1 MFIHLLKSIIQSEK
15 DCLDNVKI
23 TEFLKNSDFSVERC
37 YNFTSSERRVS
48 NMEPYKAAKMPI
60 EYKIDKEMLRLIS
73 EANVKYGEYKS
84 LLNTLEFDAGYFLN
98 SVILNESYKS
108 TQIEG
113 TQISQDE
120 MYYLKY
126 LEKTDD
132 NREIQNLR
140 KTIEYATVH
149 LQKGNQISYD
159 FVNEMHRIIL
169 DSVRGSQRTPGQIR
183 TTQNW
188 IGPRGCTIDT
198 ATFVP
203 PIPEEVYGLLA
214 NLYEYMNDAFID
226 PLLVNIALSH
236 MQFET
241 IHAYKDGNGRLGRA
255 LIPVQM
261 AMLDENTPI
270 LYMSEI
276 LELYKPSY
284 QRSLMECRRG
294 NVAGYIKFFLQ
305 CVIDQ
310 CNAYIFKLNRIK
322 EIYKEDMKT
331 IELIKG
337 NSVYKIMPIIM
348 KQIVFTKKEIQ
359 DMSGVSQNVVSK
371 IINQL
376 VELKVIVPDST
387 IMKKDSAIRKYTKS
401 L

>member
-1 MFIHLLKSIIQSEK
+1 
-15 DCLDNVKI
+15 
-23 TEFLKNSDFSVERC
+23 
-37 YNFTSSERRVS
+37 
-48 NMEPYKAAKMPI
+48 MEPYKAKKMPL

-84 LLNTLEFDAGYFLN
+84 MLKTLEFDAGFFLD

-126 LEKTDD
+126 MEKTDD
-132 NREIQNLR
+132 NREIQNLK
-140 KTIEYATVH
+140 KTIEYATAY
-149 LQKGNQISYD
+149 LQRGNQINYEL
-159 FVNEMHRIIL
+159 VNEMHRIIL
-169 DSVRGSQRTPGQIR
+169 DSVRGAQKTPGRIR

-188 IGPRGCTIDT
+188 IGPRGCTIDS
-198 ATFVP
+198 ATFIP
-203 PIPEEVYGLLA
+203 PVPEEVYGLLI
-214 NLYEYMNDAFID
+214 NLYEYMNDEFTD
-226 PLLVNIALSH
+226 PLLVNVALSH

-261 AMLDENTPI
+261 AMLDESTPV

-284 QRSLMECRRG
+284 QRNLMECRKG
-294 NVAGYIKFFLQ
+294 NVTGYIKFFLQ

-310 CNAYIFKLNRIK
+310 CNSYINKIERIK
-322 EIYKEDMKT
+322 EIYREDMEK
-331 IELIKG
+331 IKVIKG
-337 NSVYKIMPIIM
+337 NSVYRIMPVIM
-348 KQIVFTKKEIQ
+348 KQIVFTKKEVQ
-359 DMSGVSQNVVSK
+359 EMSGVSVNVVSNIISQLVDLK
-371 IINQL
+371 II
-376 VELKVIVPDST
+376 IP
-387 IMKKDSAIRKYTKS
+387 DSAIVKKGYRYQKIYEVFVGTKD
-401 L
+401 LLF

>member
-1 MFIHLLKSIIQSEK
+1 
-15 DCLDNVKI
+15 
-23 TEFLKNSDFSVERC
+23 
-37 YNFTSSERRVS
+37 
-48 NMEPYKAAKMPI
+48 MEPYNAKKMPM
-60 EYKIDKEMLRLIS
+60 EYSIDKEMLRLIS

-84 LLNTLEFDAGYFLN
+84 LLDTLEFDAGFFLD
-98 SVILNESYKS
+98 SVILNDSYKS

-126 LEKTDD
+126 MENTDD
-132 NREIQNLR
+132 NREIQNLK
-140 KTIEYATVH
+140 KTIEYASEKINRGQSINYS
-149 LQKGNQISYD
+149 L
-159 FVNEMHRIIL
+159 VNEMHKILL
-169 DSVRGSQRTPGQIR
+169 DSVRGSGKTPGQIR

-188 IGPRGCTIDT
+188 IGPRGCTMDR
-198 ATFVP
+198 ATFIP
-203 PIPEEVYGLLA
+203 PIPEEVYGLLM
-214 NLYEYMNDAFID
+214 NLYDYMNDAFVD

-255 LIPVQM
+255 LIPVHM
-261 AMLDENTPI
+261 ALLDGSTPI

-305 CVIDQ
+305 CIIDQ
-310 CNAYIFKLNRIK
+310 CSNYIYKIDQIK
-322 EIYKEDMKT
+322 TIYKEDMKT
-331 IELIKG
+331 IESIKG
-337 NSVYKIMPIIM
+337 NAVYRIMPVIM

-359 DMSGVSQNVVSK
+359 NLSGVSVNIVSN
-371 IINQL
+371 IINKL
-376 VELKVIVPDST
+376 VDLGIIIPDST
-387 IMKKDSAIRKYTKS
+387 KVKKGYRYQRIYEVFVGVENN
-401 L
+401 

>member
-1 MFIHLLKSIIQSEK
+1 
-15 DCLDNVKI
+15 
-23 TEFLKNSDFSVERC
+23 
-37 YNFTSSERRVS
+37 
-48 NMEPYKAAKMPI
+48 MEPYKAKSMPL
-60 EYKIDKEMLRLIS
+60 EYKIDKELLKLIA

-84 LLNTLEFDAGYFLN
+84 MLNSLDFDAGFFLD

-126 LEKTDD
+126 MEKSDD
-132 NREIQNLR
+132 SREIQNLK
-140 KTIEYATVH
+140 KTIEYAQTS
-149 LQKGNQISYD
+149 LKSGKSINYEL
-159 FVNEMHRIIL
+159 VNEMHRIIL
-169 DSVRGSQRTPGQIR
+169 DSVRGSQKTPGKIR

-188 IGPRGCTIDT
+188 IGPRGCTIDQ
-198 ATFVP
+198 ATFIP
-203 PIPEEVYGLLA
+203 PIPEEVYGLLI
-214 NLYEYMNDAFID
+214 NLYDYMNDEFVD
-226 PLLVNIALSH
+226 PLLVNVALSH

-261 AMLDENTPI
+261 SMLDDGTPI

-284 QRSLMECRRG
+284 QRNLMECRRG
-294 NVAGYIKFFLQ
+294 NVTGYIKFFLQ

-310 CNAYIFKLNRIK
+310 CNAYIYKLERIK
-322 EIYKEDMKT
+322 EIYKEDMET
-331 IELIKG
+331 IKVIRG
-337 NSVYKIMPIIM
+337 NSIYRIMPVIM
-348 KQIVFTKKEIQ
+348 KQIVFTKKEVQ
-359 DMSGVSQNVVSK
+359 EMSGVSTNVVSK

-376 VELKVIVPDST
+376 VDLNVIILDST
-387 IMKKDSAIRKYTKS
+387 MVKKGYRYQKIYEVFVGTTDF
-401 L
+401 

>member
-1 MFIHLLKSIIQSEK
+1 
-15 DCLDNVKI
+15 
-23 TEFLKNSDFSVERC
+23 
-37 YNFTSSERRVS
+37 
-48 NMEPYKAAKMPI
+48 MEPYKAKKMPL

-84 LLNTLEFDAGYFLN
+84 MLKTLEFDAGFFLD

-126 LEKTDD
+126 MEKTDD
-132 NREIQNLR
+132 NREIQNLK
-140 KTIEYATVH
+140 KTIEYATAY
-149 LQKGNQISYD
+149 LQRGNQINYEL
-159 FVNEMHRIIL
+159 VNEMHRIIL
-169 DSVRGSQRTPGQIR
+169 DSVRGAQKTPGRIR

-188 IGPRGCTIDT
+188 IGPRGCTIDS
-198 ATFVP
+198 ATFIP
-203 PIPEEVYGLLA
+203 PVPEEVYGLLI
-214 NLYEYMNDAFID
+214 NLYEYMNDEFTD
-226 PLLVNIALSH
+226 PLLVNVALSH

-261 AMLDENTPI
+261 AMLDESTPV

-284 QRSLMECRRG
+284 QRNLMECRKG
-294 NVAGYIKFFLQ
+294 NVTGYIKFFLQ

-310 CNAYIFKLNRIK
+310 CNSYINKIERIK
-322 EIYKEDMKT
+322 KIYREDMEK
-331 IELIKG
+331 IKVIKG
-337 NSVYKIMPIIM
+337 NSVYRIMPVIM
-348 KQIVFTKKEIQ
+348 KQIVFTKKEVQ
-359 DMSGVSQNVVSK
+359 EMSGASVNVVSNIISQLVDLK
-371 IINQL
+371 II
-376 VELKVIVPDST
+376 IP
-387 IMKKDSAIRKYTKS
+387 DSAIVKKGYRYQKIYEVFVGTKD
-401 L
+401 LLF

>member
-1 MFIHLLKSIIQSEK
+1 
-15 DCLDNVKI
+15 
-23 TEFLKNSDFSVERC
+23 
-37 YNFTSSERRVS
+37 
-48 NMEPYKAAKMPI
+48 MEPYKASKMPL

-73 EANVKYGEYKS
+73 DANVKYGEYKS
-84 LLNTLEFDAGYFLN
+84 LLNTLEFDAGFFLD

-120 MYYLKY
+120 VYYLKY
-126 LEKTDD
+126 MEITDD
-132 NREIQNLR
+132 NREIQNLKR
-140 KTIEYATVH
+140 TIEYAASY
-149 LQKGNQISYD
+149 LQKGNSISYE

-169 DSVRGSQRTPGQIR
+169 DSVRGSQRSPGQIR

-203 PIPEEVYGLLA
+203 PIPEEVYGLLT
-214 NLYEYMNDAFID
+214 NLYEYMNDKFID
-226 PLLVNIALSH
+226 PLLVNVALSH

-261 AMLDENTPI
+261 AMLDESTPI

-284 QRSLMECRRG
+284 QRSLMECRKG

-305 CVIDQ
+305 CIVDQ
-310 CNAYIFKLNRIK
+310 CNAYIFKLERIK
-322 EIYKEDMKT
+322 GIYKEDMKT
-331 IELIKG
+331 IEAIKG

-359 DMSGVSQNVVSK
+359 EMSGVSINVVSR

-376 VELKVIVPDST
+376 VELNVIVPDT
-387 IMKKDSAIRKYTKS
+387 TVMKKGFRYQKIYEVFVGSKEF
-401 L
+401 

>member
-1 MFIHLLKSIIQSEK
+1 MQ
-15 DCLDNVKI
+15 
-23 TEFLKNSDFSVERC
+23 
-37 YNFTSSERRVS
+37 
-48 NMEPYKAAKMPI
+48 PYKAKMMPL

-84 LLNTLEFDAGYFLN
+84 LLNTLEFDAGFFLD

-126 LEKTDD
+126 MEKTDD
-132 NREIQNLR
+132 NQEIQNLK
-140 KTIEYATVH
+140 KTIEYAAEY
-149 LQKGNQISYD
+149 LQSGNQICYEL
-159 FVNEMHRIIL
+159 VNEMHKIIL
-169 DSVRGSQRTPGQIR
+169 DSVRGSQKSPGKIR
-183 TTQNW
+183 TTQTW
-188 IGPRGCTIDT
+188 LGPRGCTMDS
-198 ATFVP
+198 ATFIP
-203 PIPEEVYGLLA
+203 PVPEEVYGLLT
-214 NLYEYMNDAFID
+214 NLYEYMNDEFID

-236 MQFET
+236 MQFEM

-261 AMLDENTPI
+261 SMLDESTPI

-284 QRSLMECRRG
+284 QRNLMECRRG
-294 NVAGYIKFFLQ
+294 NVSGYIKFFLQ

-310 CNAYIFKLNRIK
+310 CNAYIIKIERIK
-322 EIYKEDMKT
+322 EIYKEDMET
-331 IELIKG
+331 IKAIKG
-337 NSVYKIMPIIM
+337 NSVYRIMPVIM
-348 KQIVFTKKEIQ
+348 KQIVFTKKEIH
-359 DMSGVSQNVVSK
+359 DLSGVSTNVVSN

-376 VELKVIVPDST
+376 VELNVIVPDST
-387 IMKKDSAIRKYTKS
+387 VVKKGYRYQKIYEVFVGAGDF

>member
-1 MFIHLLKSIIQSEK
+1 
-15 DCLDNVKI
+15 
-23 TEFLKNSDFSVERC
+23 
-37 YNFTSSERRVS
+37 
-48 NMEPYKAAKMPI
+48 MEPYKAKKMPL
-60 EYKIDKEMLRLIS
+60 EYKIDKEMLMLIS

-84 LLNTLEFDAGYFLN
+84 LLSTLEFDAGFFLD

-126 LEKTDD
+126 MEITDD
-132 NREIQNLR
+132 SREIQNLK
-140 KTIEYATVH
+140 KTIEYASSN
-149 LQKGNQISYD
+149 LQVGNKISYEL
-159 FVNEMHRIIL
+159 VNEMHRIIL

-183 TTQNW
+183 ATQNW

-203 PIPEEVYGLLA
+203 PIPEEVYGLLK
-214 NLYEYMNDAFID
+214 NLYEYMNDEFED

-261 AMLDENTPI
+261 AMLDQSTPI

-284 QRSLMECRRG
+284 QRNLMECRRG
-294 NVAGYIKFFLQ
+294 NVSGYIKFFLQ
-305 CVIDQ
+305 CIIDQ
-310 CNAYIFKLNRIK
+310 CNAYIYKLDRIK

-331 IELIKG
+331 IEAIKG
-337 NSVYKIMPIIM
+337 NSVYKIMPVIM

-359 DMSGVSQNVVSK
+359 ESSGVSPNVVSK

-376 VELKVIVPDST
+376 VDLNVIIPDST
-387 IMKKDSAIRKYTKS
+387 KMKKGYRYQKIYEVFVGTREF
-401 L
+401 

>member
-1 MFIHLLKSIIQSEK
+1 
-15 DCLDNVKI
+15 
-23 TEFLKNSDFSVERC
+23 
-37 YNFTSSERRVS
+37 
-48 NMEPYKAAKMPI
+48 MEPYKAKKMPL

-84 LLNTLEFDAGYFLN
+84 MLKTLEFDAGFFLD

-126 LEKTDD
+126 MEKTDD
-132 NREIQNLR
+132 NREIQNLK
-140 KTIEYATVH
+140 KTIEYATAY
-149 LQKGNQISYD
+149 LQRGNQINYEL
-159 FVNEMHRIIL
+159 VNEMHRIIL
-169 DSVRGSQRTPGQIR
+169 DSVRGAQKTPGRIR

-188 IGPRGCTIDT
+188 IGPRGCTIDS
-198 ATFVP
+198 ATFIP
-203 PIPEEVYGLLA
+203 PVPEEVYGLLI
-214 NLYEYMNDAFID
+214 NLYEYMNDEFTD
-226 PLLVNIALSH
+226 PLLVNVALSH

-261 AMLDENTPI
+261 AMLDESTPV

-284 QRSLMECRRG
+284 QRNLMECRKG
-294 NVAGYIKFFLQ
+294 NATGYIKFFLQ

-310 CNAYIFKLNRIK
+310 CNSYINKIERIK
-322 EIYKEDMKT
+322 EIYREDMEK
-331 IELIKG
+331 IKVIKG
-337 NSVYKIMPIIM
+337 NSVYRIMPVIM
-348 KQIVFTKKEIQ
+348 KQIVFTKKEVQ
-359 DMSGVSQNVVSK
+359 EMSGVSVNVVSNIISQLVDLK
-371 IINQL
+371 II
-376 VELKVIVPDST
+376 IP
-387 IMKKDSAIRKYTKS
+387 DSAIVKKGYRYQKIYEVFVGTKD
-401 L
+401 LLF

>member
-1 MFIHLLKSIIQSEK
+1 MK
-15 DCLDNVKI
+15 
-23 TEFLKNSDFSVERC
+23 
-37 YNFTSSERRVS
+37 
-48 NMEPYKAAKMPI
+48 PYKAPKMPL
-60 EYKIDKEMLRLIS
+60 EYKIDKDMLKLIS

-84 LLNTLEFDAGYFLN
+84 LLNTLEFDADFFLD

-126 LEKTDD
+126 LETTDD
-132 NREIQNLR
+132 NREIQNLKR
-140 KTIEYATVH
+140 TIEYAFSE
-149 LQKGNQISYD
+149 LQAGKVIGYEL
-159 FVNEMHRIIL
+159 VNEMHRIIF
-169 DSVRGSQRTPGQIR
+169 DSVRGSQRTPGMIR
-183 TTQNW
+183 STQNW

-203 PIPEEVYGLLA
+203 PIPEEVFGLLT
-214 NLYEYMNDAFID
+214 NLYEYMNDEFID
-226 PLLVNIALSH
+226 PILVNVALSH

-261 AMLDENTPI
+261 SMLDKSTPI

-276 LELYKPSY
+276 LELYKPAY

-294 NVAGYIKFFLQ
+294 NVSGYIKFFLQ
-305 CVIDQ
+305 CILEQ
-310 CNAYIFKLNRIK
+310 CNAYIFKLERIK
-322 EIYKEDMKT
+322 QIYKEDMKT
-331 IELIKG
+331 IEVIKG
-337 NSVYKIMPIIM
+337 NSVYKIMPNIM
-348 KQIVFTKKEIQ
+348 KQIVFTKKEIHEA
-359 DMSGVSQNVVSK
+359 SGVSINVVSK

-376 VELKVIVPDST
+376 VDLNVIVPDT
-387 IMKKDSAIRKYTKS
+387 TVTKKGFRYQKIYEVFVGTNEY
-401 L
+401 

>member
-1 MFIHLLKSIIQSEK
+1 
-15 DCLDNVKI
+15 
-23 TEFLKNSDFSVERC
+23 
-37 YNFTSSERRVS
+37 
-48 NMEPYKAAKMPI
+48 MEPYKAKKMPL
-60 EYKIDKEMLRLIS
+60 EYKIDKEMLKLIS
-73 EANVKYGEYKS
+73 EANEKYGEYKS
-84 LLNTLEFDAGYFLN
+84 MLNTLEFDAGFFLD

-126 LEKTDD
+126 MENTDD
-132 NREIQNLR
+132 SREIQNLK
-140 KTIEYATVH
+140 KTIEYAQTY
-149 LQKGNQISYD
+149 LQSGNQICYEL
-159 FVNEMHRIIL
+159 VNEMHKIIL
-169 DSVRGSQRTPGQIR
+169 DSVRGAQKNPGKIR

-188 IGPRGCTIDT
+188 IGPRGCTMNG
-198 ATFVP
+198 ATFIP
-203 PIPEEVYGLLA
+203 PMPEEVYGLLT
-214 NLYEYMNDAFID
+214 NLYEYMNDEFTD

-261 AMLDENTPI
+261 AMLDNSTPI
-270 LYMSEI
+270 LYMSEV

-284 QRSLMECRRG
+284 QRNLMECRRG

-310 CNAYIFKLNRIK
+310 CNSYINKIERIK
-322 EIYKEDMKT
+322 EIYNEDMET
-331 IELIKG
+331 IKSIKG
-337 NSVYKIMPIIM
+337 NSVYRIMPVIM
-348 KQIVFTKKEIQ
+348 KQIVFTKKEVQ
-359 DMSGVSQNVVSK
+359 DMSGVSVNVVSN

-376 VELKVIVPDST
+376 VDLNVIVPDTT
-387 IMKKDSAIRKYTKS
+387 ITKKGYRYQKIYEVFVGTI
-401 L
+401 

>member
-1 MFIHLLKSIIQSEK
+1 
-15 DCLDNVKI
+15 
-23 TEFLKNSDFSVERC
+23 
-37 YNFTSSERRVS
+37 
-48 NMEPYKAAKMPI
+48 MEPYKAKKMPL

-84 LLNTLEFDAGYFLN
+84 MLKTLEFDAGFFLD

-126 LEKTDD
+126 MEKTDD
-132 NREIQNLR
+132 NREIQNLK
-140 KTIEYATVH
+140 KTIEYATAY
-149 LQKGNQISYD
+149 LQRGNQINYE

-169 DSVRGSQRTPGQIR
+169 DSVRGAQKTPGRIR

-188 IGPRGCTIDT
+188 IGPRGCTIDS
-198 ATFVP
+198 ATFIP
-203 PIPEEVYGLLA
+203 PVPEEVYGLLI
-214 NLYEYMNDAFID
+214 NLYEYMNDEFTD
-226 PLLVNIALSH
+226 PLLVNVALSH

-261 AMLDENTPI
+261 AMLDESTPV

-284 QRSLMECRRG
+284 QRNLMECRKG
-294 NVAGYIKFFLQ
+294 NVTGYIKFFLQ

-310 CNAYIFKLNRIK
+310 CNSYINKIERIK
-322 EIYKEDMKT
+322 EIYREDMEK
-331 IELIKG
+331 IKVIKG
-337 NSVYKIMPIIM
+337 NSVYRIMPVIM
-348 KQIVFTKKEIQ
+348 KQIVFTKKEVQ
-359 DMSGVSQNVVSK
+359 EMSGVSVNVVSNIISQLVDLK
-371 IINQL
+371 II
-376 VELKVIVPDST
+376 IP
-387 IMKKDSAIRKYTKS
+387 DSAIVKKGYRYQKIYEVFVGTKD
-401 L
+401 LLF

>member
-1 MFIHLLKSIIQSEK
+1 
-15 DCLDNVKI
+15 
-23 TEFLKNSDFSVERC
+23 
-37 YNFTSSERRVS
+37 
-48 NMEPYKAAKMPI
+48 MEPYNAKTMPI
-60 EYKIDKEMLRLIS
+60 DYPIDKEMLKLIS

-84 LLNTLEFDAGYFLN
+84 LLNTLEFDAGFFLN

-126 LEKTDD
+126 MENTDD
-132 NREIQNLR
+132 RKEIQNLK
-140 KTIEYATVH
+140 KTIEYASEQ
-149 LQKGNQISYD
+149 LQNGKSISYEL
-159 FVNEMHRIIL
+159 VNGMHRIIL
-169 DSVRGSQRTPGQIR
+169 DSVRGSSRTPGQIR

-188 IGPRGCTIDT
+188 IGPRGCTIEG
-198 ATFVP
+198 ATFIP
-203 PIPEEVYGLLA
+203 PVPEEVYGLLI
-214 NLYEYMNDAFID
+214 NLYDYMNNAFID

-261 AMLDENTPI
+261 AMLDESTPI

-284 QRSLMECRRG
+284 QRNLMECRKG

-310 CNAYIFKLNRIK
+310 CNAYIYKIERIK
-322 EIYKEDMKT
+322 TIYKEDMKT
-331 IELIKG
+331 IESIKG
-337 NSVYKIMPIIM
+337 NSVYRIMPVIM

-359 DMSGVSQNVVSK
+359 DLSGVSVNIVSNTINK
-371 IINQL
+371 LVDLGII
-376 VELKVIVPDST
+376 IPDST
-387 IMKKDSAIRKYTKS
+387 KVKKGYRYQRIYEVFIGTNN

>member
-1 MFIHLLKSIIQSEK
+1 MQ
-15 DCLDNVKI
+15 
-23 TEFLKNSDFSVERC
+23 
-37 YNFTSSERRVS
+37 
-48 NMEPYKAAKMPI
+48 PYIAKMMPL

-84 LLNTLEFDAGYFLN
+84 LLNTLEFDVGFFLD

-126 LEKTDD
+126 MEKTDD
-132 NREIQNLR
+132 NQEIQNLK
-140 KTIEYATVH
+140 KTIEYAAEY
-149 LQKGNQISYD
+149 LQSGNQICYEL
-159 FVNEMHRIIL
+159 VNEMHKIIL
-169 DSVRGSQRTPGQIR
+169 DSVRGSQKTPGKIR

-188 IGPRGCTIDT
+188 IGPRGCTMDS
-198 ATFVP
+198 ATFIP
-203 PIPEEVYGLLA
+203 PIPEEVYGLLT
-214 NLYEYMNDAFID
+214 NLYEYMNDEFID

-261 AMLDENTPI
+261 SMLDESTPI

-284 QRSLMECRRG
+284 QRNLMECRRG
-294 NVAGYIKFFLQ
+294 NVSGYIKFFLQ
-305 CVIDQ
+305 CIIDQ
-310 CNAYIFKLNRIK
+310 CNAYIIKIERIK
-322 EIYKEDMKT
+322 EIYKEDMET
-331 IELIKG
+331 IKAIKG
-337 NSVYKIMPIIM
+337 NSVYRIMPVIM
-348 KQIVFTKKEIQ
+348 KQIVFTKKEVQ
-359 DMSGVSQNVVSK
+359 DLSGVSTNVVSN

-376 VELKVIVPDST
+376 VDLKVIVPDST
-387 IMKKDSAIRKYTKS
+387 VVKKGYRYQKIYEVFVGAGDF

>member
-1 MFIHLLKSIIQSEK
+1 
-15 DCLDNVKI
+15 
-23 TEFLKNSDFSVERC
+23 
-37 YNFTSSERRVS
+37 
-48 NMEPYKAAKMPI
+48 MEPYKASKMPL

-73 EANVKYGEYKS
+73 DANVKYGEYKS
-84 LLNTLEFDAGYFLN
+84 LLNTLEFDAGFFLD

-120 MYYLKY
+120 VYYLKY
-126 LEKTDD
+126 MEITDD
-132 NREIQNLR
+132 NREIQNLKR
-140 KTIEYATVH
+140 TIEYAASY
-149 LQKGNQISYD
+149 LQKGNSISYE

-169 DSVRGSQRTPGQIR
+169 DSVRGSQRSPGQIR

-188 IGPRGCTIDT
+188 IGPRGCIIDT

-203 PIPEEVYGLLA
+203 PIPEEVYGLLT
-214 NLYEYMNDAFID
+214 NLYEYMNDKFID
-226 PLLVNIALSH
+226 PLLVNVALSH

-261 AMLDENTPI
+261 AMLDESTPI

-284 QRSLMECRRG
+284 QRSLMECRKG

-305 CVIDQ
+305 CIVDQ
-310 CNAYIFKLNRIK
+310 CNAYIFKLERIK

-331 IELIKG
+331 IEAIKG

-359 DMSGVSQNVVSK
+359 EMSGVSINVVSR

-376 VELKVIVPDST
+376 VELNVIVPDT
-387 IMKKDSAIRKYTKS
+387 TVMKKGFRYQKIYEVFVGSKEF
-401 L
+401 